1 VLYRVSETFPFF
13 HAAPRATKSASQA
26 NQGQIAAAI
35 MLADQ
40 CQLIALSYA
49 VAHYSN
55 HFESLTHIDN
65 SLSFIVLGQEVVMV
79 IVSA

>member
-1 VLYRVSETFPFF
+1 
-13 HAAPRATKSASQA
+13 
-26 NQGQIAAAI
+26 